1 MRFSGKIVFATLT
14 AACLAFAAAPASA
27 RIGVVMMHGNAN
39 WGGQFEPMV
48 PIMKEAGYGFE
59 APDMCWADVR
69 KYDHTAE
76 ECMADVDKAIAKLK
90 AAGYDQIVVGG
101 HSMGGIN
108 TLLYAA
114 NQKGLAGIIVFAP
127 SSKPSR
133 DNSDP
138 MVAFARKLVAAGQGD
153 KRVDFPTSGINSLYV
168 APKNFLSF
176 FGPES
181 PLYDSELLPKIS
193 APILWVAGTD
203 DPGQRDA
210 AERYKLAPP
219 APLNRFIVVKADHF
233 GTPDV
238 ATPDMVAWLNELQA
252 TLDKSPTKPTN

>member
-1 MRFSGKIVFATLT
+1 MRFSGQLM
-14 AACLAFAAAPASA
+14 FAALATASVALAAVPASA
-27 RIGVVMMHGNAN
+27 RIGVVMMHGNGN
-39 WGGQFEPMV
+39 WGGQFAPMV
-48 PIMKEAGYGFE
+48 PIMKDAGYGFE

-69 KYDHTAE
+69 QYDHTAE
-76 ECMADVDKAIAKLK
+76 ECMVDVDKAIAKLK
-90 AAGYDQIVVGG
+90 AAGFDQIVVGG

-114 NQKGLAGIIVFAP
+114 NHKGLAGVIVFAP

-133 DNSDP
+133 TNSDA
-138 MVAFARKLVAAGQGD
+138 MVSFARKQVTDGQGD
-153 KRVDFPTSGINSLYV
+153 KRVDFPTTGINSLYV
-168 APKNFLSF
+168 APRAWLSF

-181 PLYDSELLPKIS
+181 PLYDNELLPKLS
-193 APILWVAGTD
+193 APLLWVAGTD

-238 ATPDMVAWLNELQA
+238 ATPDMIAWLNELQA
-252 TLDKSPTKPTN
+252 TLDKAGAKPTN